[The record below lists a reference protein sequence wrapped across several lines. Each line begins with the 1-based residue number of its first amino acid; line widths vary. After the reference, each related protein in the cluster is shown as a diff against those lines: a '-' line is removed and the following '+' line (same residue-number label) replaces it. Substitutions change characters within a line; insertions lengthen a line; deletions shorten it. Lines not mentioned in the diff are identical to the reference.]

1 MKKTLLTLSIAAF
14 AFGAQAQ
21 YQMANSNFEAWTAS
35 SGEPDHWHGFKSA
48 KGSYASLAKG
58 TLAKSTD
65 TRPGTTGTYS
75 AVITAGS
82 TLGVIN
88 NGTVTTGQL
97 QAGSMT
103 AANTA
108 NHAEMD
114 KTSTATDKNGDKFY
128 MPLTGHP
135 DALKVWLK
143 FQQGTAQTT
152 YKYASVSAVITDG
165 TYYQDPEDKTYS
177 NKVAQAKNTQITA
190 CDWTEFTVPFE
201 YLSNSIEP
209 AAILCTFGTN
219 ATPGKGSNGDKVF
232 IDDVELIYYSELST
246 AQYNGNTVTFTDGAA
261 SVDAEYDSSLL
272 SLTKKGKGGTIET
285 SFDDA
290 TALLTIIVK
299 GDNIS
304 EDATNYHT
312 YTIQFKVSSQEPAVV
327 SSTTYSEDLY
337 VTLGTSTGDKQVAN
351 VTVETLEN
359 GNINFVL
366 KNFVLD
372 GMPVGNIAVK
382 NIEVAKDNTFS
393 FNGGIQIGE
402 GDDPSY
408 EFWMGPGITEECGG
422 SVPLDMEGQ
431 FISENHVVVYIS
443 INIAEFVGYPVE
455 VHLGYARSSMAVN
468 AEAKYGTFC
477 APFDVEVPAGVQ
489 AYTVVGAEANGL
501 LTLDD
506 ALSIIP
512 ANTPVVLFAESGLE
526 AVESFGI
533 AEEGTPS
540 VGLLTGVYENT
551 PAPVGSYVLQ
561 NLNDKV
567 GFYQVAEGSQPTI
580 GANRCYLTA
589 PTSPA
594 SGVKAFFLG
603 EDDATGISYKSFP
616 SGEDLGEAY
625 NLAGQRISRMQRG
638 INIINGKKVL
648 K

>member
-1 MKKTLLTLSIAAF
+1 MKKTLLTLCIAAF

-21 YQMANSNFEAWTAS
+21 YQMQNSNFEAWTAS

-48 KGSYASLAKG
+48 KGSYAGWAKG

-65 TRPGTTGTYS
+65 KRPGSTGTYS

-82 TLGVIN
+82 VFGVTN

-97 QAGSMT
+97 QASSMS

-135 DALKVWLK
+135 DAMKCWVK
-143 FQQGTAQTT
+143 FAVKSGSPN
-152 YKYASVSAVITDG
+152 ASVSAVITDG
-165 TYYQDPEDKTYS
+165 SYYQDPEDKTYT
-177 NKVAQAKNTQITA
+177 NKVAVAKNTSIGA
-190 CDWTEFTVPFE
+190 CDWTEFTIPFDYDSYE
-201 YLSNSIEP
+201 SNGVEP

-219 ATPGKGSNGDKVF
+219 ASPGKGTSGDAVY

-290 TALLTIIVK
+290 TALLTIIIK

-366 KNFVLD
+366 KNFVLN
-372 GMPVGNIAVK
+372 GLPVGNIAVK

-422 SVPLDMEGQ
+422 SVPLDMKGQ

-477 APFDVEVPAGVQ
+477 APFDVEIPAGVQ

-526 AVESFGI
+526 AVEYFGI

>member
-1 MKKTLLTLSIAAF
+1 MKKTLLTLCIAAF

-21 YQMANSNFEAWTAS
+21 YQMENSNFEAWTAS

-48 KGSYASLAKG
+48 KGRYAGMAKG

-65 TRPGTTGTYS
+65 KRPGSTGSYS
-75 AVITAGS
+75 AVITAGQVFGI
-82 TLGVIN
+82 TN

-97 QAGSMT
+97 QAASMT
-103 AANTA
+103 ASSKS

-135 DALKVWLK
+135 DALKFWVK
-143 FQQGTAQTT
+143 FTASGTPN
-152 YKYASVSAVITDG
+152 ASVSAVITDG
-165 TYYQDPEDKTYS
+165 SFYQDPEDKTYT
-177 NKVAQAKNTQITA
+177 NKVAQAKNSSIA
-190 CDWTEFTVPFE
+190 PCDWTEFTVPFE
-201 YLSNSIEP
+201 YLSNGVEP

-219 ATPGKGSNGDKVF
+219 ANPGKGTSGDAVY
-232 IDDVELIYYSELST
+232 IDDIELVYYSELSA
-246 AQYNGNTVTFTDGAA
+246 AQYNGADVTFTDGAA
-261 SVDAEYDSSLL
+261 TIDAEYDASLL
-272 SLTKKGKGGTIET
+272 NLTKKGVGGTIET
-285 SFDDA
+285 SIDA
-290 TALLTIIVK
+290 DGLLTITVK

-304 EDATNYHT
+304 EDASNYHT
-312 YTIQFKVSSQEPAVV
+312 YTIQFNTSAPEPAVV
-327 SSTTYSEDLY
+327 SSKTYTEDLY
-337 VTLGTSTGDKQVAN
+337 VTLGTSTNDKQVAN

-382 NIEVAKDNTFS
+382 NIEVAKDNSFS
-393 FNGGIQIGE
+393 FKGGIQIAE
-402 GDDPSY
+402 GDDPTV
-408 EFWMGPGITEECGG
+408 EMWLGPGITEECGG
-422 SVPLDMEGQ
+422 SVPLDMNGQ
-431 FISENHVVVYIS
+431 FIGEDHVVVYIS
-443 INIAEFVGYPVE
+443 IDITQFVGYPVD
-455 VHLGYARSSMAVN
+455 VHLGYARSAMAVN

-477 APFDVEVPAGVQ
+477 APFDVEIPDGVQ
-489 AYTVVGAEANGL
+489 AYTVAGAEANGL
-501 LTLDD
+501 LTLND
-506 ALSIIP
+506 ASNIIP
-512 ANTPVVLFAESGLE
+512 ANTPVVLYAESGLE
-526 AVESFGI
+526 AVEFFGI

-603 EDDATGISYKSFP
+603 EDDATGINEELRIKNEEFS
-616 SGEDLGEAY
+616 LY
-625 NLAGQRISRMQRG
+625 NIAGQRISRMQRG

>member
-1 MKKTLLTLSIAAF
+1 
-14 AFGAQAQ
+14 
-21 YQMANSNFEAWTAS
+21 
-35 SGEPDHWHGFKSA
+35 
-48 KGSYASLAKG
+48 
-58 TLAKSTD
+58 
-65 TRPGTTGTYS
+65 
-75 AVITAGS
+75 
-82 TLGVIN
+82 
-88 NGTVTTGQL
+88 
-97 QAGSMT
+97 
-103 AANTA
+103 
-108 NHAEMD
+108 
-114 KTSTATDKNGDKFY
+114 
-128 MPLTGHP
+128 
-135 DALKVWLK
+135 
-143 FQQGTAQTT
+143 
-152 YKYASVSAVITDG
+152 
-165 TYYQDPEDKTYS
+165 
-177 NKVAQAKNTQITA
+177 
-190 CDWTEFTVPFE
+190 
-201 YLSNSIEP
+201 
-209 AAILCTFGTN
+209 
-219 ATPGKGSNGDKVF
+219 
-232 IDDVELIYYSELST
+232 
-246 AQYNGNTVTFTDGAA
+246 
-261 SVDAEYDSSLL
+261 
-272 SLTKKGKGGTIET
+272 
-285 SFDDA
+285 
-290 TALLTIIVK
+290 
-299 GDNIS
+299 
-304 EDATNYHT
+304 
-312 YTIQFKVSSQEPAVV
+312 
-327 SSTTYSEDLY
+327 
-337 VTLGTSTGDKQVAN
+337 
-351 VTVETLEN
+351 
-359 GNINFVL
+359 
-366 KNFVLD
+366 
-372 GMPVGNIAVK
+372 
-382 NIEVAKDNTFS
+382 
-393 FNGGIQIGE
+393 
-402 GDDPSY
+402 
-408 EFWMGPGITEECGG
+408 MGPGITEECGG
-422 SVPLDMEGQ
+422 SVPLDMKGQ

-477 APFDVEVPAGVQ
+477 APFDVEIPAGVQ

-526 AVESFGI
+526 AVEYFGI